1 MERMENSEQERQSR
15 REWHLIEKV
24 VMTHSEEL
32 KKSRRWGI
40 VFKSLTF
47 AYLFVILF
55 FVFQNAMPRS
65 DKQVSTGG
73 HTAVVQ
79 LKGAIAD
86 GSDASYA
93 QLRRPLRQAFA
104 HPDTLAVVLEVNSP
118 GGSPVQSQMIYDLV
132 LELRA
137 EYPDIPLYAVIG
149 EIGASGAYFVAAAAD
164 EIYASGSSLVGSI
177 GVVSGG
183 FGFHE
188 AMERLGIERRLYTAG
203 TNKGFLDSFSPERDE
218 EVAHWETVLSDVHQ
232 QFIDAVVSGRGD
244 RLVDDERI
252 FNGYMW
258 SGAQSQS
265 LGLVDG
271 LATVHSLA
279 EQIEAPELLYFD
291 PPKDPLR
298 KLLEDFG
305 VSVGQGIAARVMSM
319 DGDALRLK

>member
-1 MERMENSEQERQSR
+1 MERPEDERQSR

-47 AYLFVILF
+47 AYLFVII
-55 FVFQNAMPRS
+55 FVIYQNAMPRS
-65 DKQVSTGG
+65 DKPVSTGG

-79 LKGAIAD
+79 VRGVIAD

-93 QLRRPLRQAFA
+93 QLQRPLRRAFA
-104 HPDTLAVVLEVNSP
+104 HPDTLAVVLDISSP

-132 LELRA
+132 LDLRG
-137 EYPDIPLYAVIG
+137 EYPEIPLYAVIG

-164 EIYASGSSLVGSI
+164 EIYASGSSIVGSI

-183 FGFHE
+183 FGFDE

-203 TNKGFLDSFSPERDE
+203 THKGFLDSFSPEREE
-218 EVAHWETVLSDVHQ
+218 EVAHWQSVLGNVHQ
-232 QFIDAVVSGRGD
+232 QFIDAVVAGRGD

-258 SGAQSQS
+258 SGAQSQG
-265 LGLVDG
+265 LGLIDG

-291 PPKDPLR
+291 PPQDPLR
-298 KLLEDFG
+298 QLLDEFG
-305 VSVGQGIAARVMSM
+305 LSVGRGIASRVMSV
-319 DGDALRLK
+319 DGDALRLR